1 MLLFRSIIKIYKK
14 YGENVTGQ
22 MMETSQTYIN
32 AVKQDIITIEN
43 YLNVKYVDEEF
54 YPLVHFIAAVLL
66 RIKQGK
72 FIESNRIHDKS
83 DIKNTST
90 YQALNYLI
98 IDFIEFSSDERVF
111 IALQLLS
118 TNTRDKNNITDKEL
132 SSLKNAIVE
141 CVTEFEIHTFL
152 VLKGKKELLQKLI
165 NHFRPAYYRI
175 KYNISIRNVL
185 YDRIQTGYRV
195 LHNFVRG
202 SIKPLEAFF
211 QTTIKDNEIAYITL
225 FVGSHLIEK
234 DSNDFESKIT
244 KIVILCTNGIS
255 MSNLI
260 ESNLKELFPE
270 FLFYPAISI
279 REYQDF
285 YLPHDIVFS
294 K

>member
-1 MLLFRSIIKIYKK
+1 MNSRDYKMLYQLLIKRVIKGTELLEEFGISNRQLQYSIEKINEELEMNQLSPIKKNNGYYYSKLTVNDYLSINQKAKDIYFPKEDRIKLIILMILTRKEPLNLDHVSIDLKVSKNTALAYVKKTKVYLEENDLSLNFNRKKRYHILGDEWDKRMLLFRSIIKIYKK

-72 FIESNRIHDKS
+72 FIESNRNHDKS

-132 SSLKNAIVE
+132 SSLK
-141 CVTEFEIHTFL
+141 
-152 VLKGKKELLQKLI
+152 
-165 NHFRPAYYRI
+165 
-175 KYNISIRNVL
+175 
-185 YDRIQTGYRV
+185 
-195 LHNFVRG
+195 
-202 SIKPLEAFF
+202 
-211 QTTIKDNEIAYITL
+211 
-225 FVGSHLIEK
+225 
-234 DSNDFESKIT
+234 
-244 KIVILCTNGIS
+244 
-255 MSNLI
+255 
-260 ESNLKELFPE
+260 
-270 FLFYPAISI
+270 
-279 REYQDF
+279 
-285 YLPHDIVFS
+285 
-294 K
+294 